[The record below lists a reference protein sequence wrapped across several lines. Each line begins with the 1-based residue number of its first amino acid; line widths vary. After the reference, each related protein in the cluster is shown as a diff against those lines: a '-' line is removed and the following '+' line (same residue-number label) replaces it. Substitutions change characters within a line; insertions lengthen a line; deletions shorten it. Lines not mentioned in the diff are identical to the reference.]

1 MAGRSRPSRKSQ
13 SRNARRRRK
22 EAELETQGVPLED
35 RLNSKGRWRLEHE
48 QGFGTPGH
56 PGGGEELQALM
67 AAGATG
73 ACTGDGDSW
82 ANGPCSKQPPG
93 AQESP
98 VNLDVDLDVDLAD
111 RDQLAEPEAKLR
123 AKQLELDARERAL
136 GRREKGLNKVKG
148 MLRRQSDGLG
158 AQRAEFDRA
167 KAQVPPTHASH
178 TCCHLHSPHSTS
190 TQVPTE
196 IQHASYLTGQVALDL
211 TKLSKQM
218 QHSES
223 AGKLLLKEMPE
234 ISKLAGKL
242 KEAKPGSLK
251 ATKIH
256 NKLVGT
262 VEATGSLLFR
272 GKLEHA
278 KLAHAVKRNAQVA
291 YDRCIEIGKL

>member
-1 MAGRSRPSRKSQ
+1 MRVRRELFERKSRRL
-13 SRNARRRRK
+13 SRS
-22 EAELETQGVPLED
+22 
-35 RLNSKGRWRLEHE
+35 SK
-48 QGFGTPGH
+48 T
-56 PGGGEELQALM
+56 
-67 AAGATG
+67 
-73 ACTGDGDSW
+73 
-82 ANGPCSKQPPG
+82 
-93 AQESP
+93 
-98 VNLDVDLDVDLAD
+98 
-111 RDQLAEPEAKLR
+111 LR
-123 AKQLELDARERAL
+123 AAAAKFREVR
-136 GRREKGLNKVKG
+136 
-148 MLRRQSDGLG
+148 
-158 AQRAEFDRA
+158 
-167 KAQVPPTHASH
+167 AQVSTARPLSALSRTHPPRPRCAAPPTHASH
-178 TCCHLHSPHSTS
+178 TCYHLHSPHSTS

-234 ISKLAGKL
+234 ISKLAGEL

-278 KLAHAVKRNAQVA
+278 KLAHAVKRKCASG
-291 YDRCIEIGKL
+291 I

>member
-1 MAGRSRPSRKSQ
+1 MA
-13 SRNARRRRK
+13 
-22 EAELETQGVPLED
+22 D
-35 RLNSKGRWRLEHE
+35 
-48 QGFGTPGH
+48 
-56 PGGGEELQALM
+56 
-67 AAGATG
+67 
-73 ACTGDGDSW
+73 C
-82 ANGPCSKQPPG
+82 
-93 AQESP
+93 
-98 VNLDVDLDVDLAD
+98 
-111 RDQLAEPEAKLR
+111 DQLAEPEAKLR
-123 AKQLELDARERAL
+123 AKELDARERAL

-234 ISKLAGKL
+234 ISKLAGEL

-278 KLAHAVKRNAQVA
+278 KFAP
-291 YDRCIEIGKL
+291 

>member
-1 MAGRSRPSRKSQ
+1 MGLRRVLFERPLERK
-13 SRNARRRRK
+13 ARRLSRS
-22 EAELETQGVPLED
+22 
-35 RLNSKGRWRLEHE
+35 SK
-48 QGFGTPGH
+48 T
-56 PGGGEELQALM
+56 
-67 AAGATG
+67 
-73 ACTGDGDSW
+73 
-82 ANGPCSKQPPG
+82 
-93 AQESP
+93 
-98 VNLDVDLDVDLAD
+98 
-111 RDQLAEPEAKLR
+111 LR
-123 AKQLELDARERAL
+123 AAAAKFREEVSTARPLSAL
-136 GRREKGLNKVKG
+136 SRTH
-148 MLRRQSDGLG
+148 
-158 AQRAEFDRA
+158 
-167 KAQVPPTHASH
+167 PPTNAQACLAAH
-178 TCCHLHSPHSTS
+178 TRLAHHLHSPHSTS

-234 ISKLAGKL
+234 ISKLAGEL